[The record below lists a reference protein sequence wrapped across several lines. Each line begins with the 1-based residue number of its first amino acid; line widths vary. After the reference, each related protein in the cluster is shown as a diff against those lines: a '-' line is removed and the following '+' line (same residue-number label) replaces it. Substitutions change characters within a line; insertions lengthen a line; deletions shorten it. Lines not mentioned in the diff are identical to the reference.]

1 MQNRIT
7 FSNVIGVLLEN
18 KKKTYAQYR
27 MIEDIFFD
35 CLSNMDLFE
44 KDDFEKNVT
53 YSRWCTGDR
62 PIPKEILSFYDNAGF
77 DGIQNNIQDDVIPNL
92 INVPATREL
101 LLELVADSV
110 DVIGTKK
117 ADEFARITDDAEL
130 ITALIRY
137 AILNDHDSKHTLL
150 SPDLSDILL
159 SNRLPSA
166 NCYFIGRKEEL
177 KAVAKALQDHNP
189 VFITGTAGMGKSELV
204 KTYAKKN
211 EKKYTNIIHLF
222 YGGDLKKCVAHM
234 EFSDDTADM
243 SEEMLF
249 DKHMRILKKL
259 HSDSLIIIDNFNVLP
274 KEDAFFKEFIKL
286 NCKILVTSRC
296 NISQYETIKI
306 SEMDADTE
314 LIELFYKHCPSA
326 KSSQDVVK
334 EIIQTVGCHT
344 LTVCLSALSL
354 TASGMEPE
362 ELLAELKTCGLN
374 ITSGEDVELY
384 KDDDFTDGLMIE
396 HLSKLLQLGK
406 LSNQQL
412 DILRNLSLLPV
423 SGVIKNSFKNWM
435 KLDNLTDVNH
445 LIKYGFINE
454 DTDNKKISLHPLLQ
468 EVIAIETMPTV
479 TACSTLLDNLHLIC
493 LAHGLELRRPE
504 NVIASLISVTER
516 IIVDDGAYFLL
527 FLQDVFPYLDKYLVS
542 DYLPKLTER
551 ISYVMEEYKL
561 ESPCD
566 KALLLDYKAEC
577 FLLKKD
583 YGNAVKKREKAINIM
598 EKLHTKDADM
608 RTTNLLSNLYNNL
621 SNTYLL
627 MKQGNEA
634 AKALRTAFNIRIEYA
649 HLGLTES
656 HDSLQQMMNLINM
669 LLLAKDVDNAKI
681 VLEQY
686 ETLVLEH
693 LSDTSLDYG
702 ICKLSQGIIDMMER
716 KPEAAEINLLGAE
729 SIIGN
734 AVGTD
739 NDYMRTT
746 YRYLNNLYA
755 RWKKPEKAIEYRD
768 KFLGVNGGFLG
779 RNRVGG
785 GD

>member
-374 ITSGEDVELY
+374 IASGEDVELY

-768 KFLGVNGGFLG
+768 KFLGVNRGIS
-779 RNRVGG
+779 RTKSSRRR
-785 GD
+785 

>member
-396 HLSKLLQLGK
+396 HLSKFLQLGK

-768 KFLGVNGGFLG
+768 KFLGVNRGIS
-779 RNRVGG
+779 RTKSSRRR
-785 GD
+785 

>member
-384 KDDDFTDGLMIE
+384 KDDDFTDGLMIA

-768 KFLGVNGGFLG
+768 KFLGVNRGIS
-779 RNRVGG
+779 RTKSSRRR
-785 GD
+785 

>member
-92 INVPATREL
+92 INVPATRVL

-768 KFLGVNGGFLG
+768 KFLGVNRGIS
-779 RNRVGG
+779 RTKSSRRR
-785 GD
+785 

>member
-259 HSDSLIIIDNFNVLP
+259 HSDSLIIIDSFNVLP

-768 KFLGVNGGFLG
+768 KFLGVNRGIS
-779 RNRVGG
+779 RTKSSRRR
-785 GD
+785 

>member
-222 YGGDLKKCVAHM
+222 CGGDLKKCVAHM

-768 KFLGVNGGFLG
+768 KYFNT
-779 RNRVGG
+779 NRITTNKNA
-785 GD
+785 